1 MLAGITVG
9 IAVDGHGCFLA
20 SGKVAGLLNHG
31 VTVTRTTQHMGLLN
45 LVIPKCL
52 AALAA
57 PRIPGELVKRRVPG
71 STSAQLDQKIW
82 DMYV

>member
-1 MLAGITVG
+1 MATDV
-9 IAVDGHGCFLA
+9 FLRQV
-20 SGKVAGLLNHG
+20 KLQDNLING

-52 AALAA
+52 AGLAA
-57 PRIPGELVKRRVPG
+57 PRIPGELVKRRVPR
-71 STSAQLDQKIW
+71 SISAQLDQKIW

>member
-1 MLAGITVG
+1 MATDV
-9 IAVDGHGCFLA
+9 FLRPV
-20 SGKVAGLLNHG
+20 KLQDYLING